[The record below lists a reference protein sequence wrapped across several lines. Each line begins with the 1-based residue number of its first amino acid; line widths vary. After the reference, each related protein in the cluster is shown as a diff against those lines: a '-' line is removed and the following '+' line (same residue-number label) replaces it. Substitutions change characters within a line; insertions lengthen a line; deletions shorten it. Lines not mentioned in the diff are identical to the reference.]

1 MNLFRTKLD
10 EIRSLIYLLPSI
22 ENISYKSENFS
33 HRVDLYTKEFG
44 TTISI
49 KIKRKNYN
57 SLLFGIFLRLKIYH
71 TTWNNQKNSLQEKEN
86 SILFHYR
93 II

>member
-33 HRVDLYTKEFG
+33 HHVDLYIKEFG

-71 TTWNNQKNSLQEKEN
+71 INNQKNSLQEKEN